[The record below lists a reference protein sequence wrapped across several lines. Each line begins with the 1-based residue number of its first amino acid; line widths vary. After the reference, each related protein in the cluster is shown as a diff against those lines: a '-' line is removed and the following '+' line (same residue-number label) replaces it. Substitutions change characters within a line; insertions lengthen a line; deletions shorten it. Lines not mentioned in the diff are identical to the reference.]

1 MILKYAFSA
10 LLVLS
15 LMGCSTKK
23 VVKDEVNNKP
33 NAIVL
38 SAQKTAPN
46 AVVEE
51 KLDGKNLY
59 ENNCAKCHQLYEPN
73 NFSKREWEP
82 ILIKMK
88 RYADL
93 DDAQMASISGYLFS
107 FTN

>member
-23 VVKDEVNNKP
+23 VVKDEVNTKP

-38 SAQKTAPN
+38 SEQKIAPI

-73 NFSKREWEP
+73 KFSKQEWEP
-82 ILIKMK
+82 ILVKMK
-88 RYADL
+88 EYAEL

>member
-15 LMGCSTKK
+15 LMGCSAKK
-23 VVKDEVNNKP
+23 VVHLEPVSNSNTV
-33 NAIVL
+33 VL
-38 SAQKTAPN
+38 SAQKTAPI
-46 AVVEE
+46 AVVHE
-51 KLDGKNLY
+51 KLDGKNLF

-73 NFSKREWEP
+73 KFSKQEWEP
-82 ILIKMK
+82 ILVKMK
-88 RYADL
+88 EYAEL